1 MANGVALGAARFRLP
16 VAGRGCLPAL
26 RVHGAGTW
34 YPSPLGE
41 ISLETIHFTIS
52 ADTPGHLTVCVD
64 VFDVDEYGPLL
75 DERDVA
81 SDEGPLRIDLSIA
94 LQRLEP
100 DQARDLAAALTRAA
114 DWVDRARS

>member
-1 MANGVALGAARFRLP
+1 
-16 VAGRGCLPAL
+16 
-26 RVHGAGTW
+26 
-34 YPSPLGE
+34 
-41 ISLETIHFTIS
+41 LETIHFTIS
-52 ADTPGHLTVCVD
+52 ADTPGHLTVSVD
-64 VFDVDEYGPLL
+64 VFDVNEYGPLL